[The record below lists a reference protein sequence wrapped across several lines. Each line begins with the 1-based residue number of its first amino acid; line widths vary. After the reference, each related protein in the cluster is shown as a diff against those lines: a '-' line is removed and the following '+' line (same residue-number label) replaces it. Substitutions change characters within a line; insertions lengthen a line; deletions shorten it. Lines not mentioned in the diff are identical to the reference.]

1 MALLSDNL
9 STLSVVGM
17 LFSLVSQRISP
28 IYLLHPKD
36 ANKLKLILYLGLLAL
51 YRLTLHP
58 LSTYP
63 RPPLWSISILP
74 SAYQIIRGTLPYRV
88 ASLHDEYW
96 AVIRVG
102 PNELSY
108 IVEEAWNDIYARKV
122 ELKRDETRILK
133 VMDEAPGLINADVE
147 GHARMR

>member
-1 MALLSDNL
+1 
-9 STLSVVGM
+9 
-17 LFSLVSQRISP
+17 
-28 IYLLHPKD
+28 
-36 ANKLKLILYLGLLAL
+36 
-51 YRLTLHP
+51 
-58 LSTYP
+58 
-63 RPPLWSISILP
+63 
-74 SAYQIIRGTLPYRV
+74 
-88 ASLHDEYW
+88 
-96 AVIRVG
+96 VIRVG